1 MEVFGYVPRV
11 WCPYSDGREEARRKI
26 REQKRAERNER
37 IREKIEPLK
46 ARS

>member
-11 WCPYSDGREEARRKI
+11 RCPYSDGREEARRKI
-26 REQKRAERNER
+26 REQKRAKRRER